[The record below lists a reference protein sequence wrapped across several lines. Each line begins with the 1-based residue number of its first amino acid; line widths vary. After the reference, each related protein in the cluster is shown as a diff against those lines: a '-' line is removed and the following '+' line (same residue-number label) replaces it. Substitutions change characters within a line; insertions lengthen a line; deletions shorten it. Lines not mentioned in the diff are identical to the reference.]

1 MCAEFTYGPPV
12 DLEALLKSLQ
22 IFNDIQEWVIEN
34 SSKRIFPRSTAPIIV
49 LTEGNQPRLIE
60 SEFSLIPDWWD
71 PLKATKKSKSN
82 RPTFATHNARLETV
96 AEKPA
101 FRNSF
106 KKFHCLIPIY
116 SFFESSV
123 FGDQFS
129 GHRLRIKAQEIL
141 FAAGCYSEWINK
153 STGEIV
159 HSFTIITHTPSEQ
172 IFKAGHDRLPV
183 FLNIK
188 DGLKWLQ
195 KFSDSQKSREF
206 LIQKNQ
212 RTVITFEVSIDR
224 PLKDGWQKNSPS
236 SEELSELQKTIKV
249 TG

>member
-1 MCAEFTYGPPV
+1 MCAEFTYGPPT
-12 DLEALLKSLQ
+12 DLDALLQALQ
-22 IFNDIQEWVIEN
+22 VFNDIQDWVVEH
-34 SSKRIFPRSTAPIIV
+34 SQKRVFPKNLAPVIIKN
-49 LTEGNQPRLIE
+49 EQGQYQLIK
-60 SEFSLIPDWWD
+60 SEFSLIPEWWD
-71 PLKATKKSKSN
+71 PSKSTRKSKSN
-82 RPTFATHNARLETV
+82 RPPFATHNARLETI

-123 FGDQFS
+123 FGDQFA
-129 GHRLRIKAQEIL
+129 GHRIRVKASEIL
-141 FAAGCYSEWINK
+141 FAAGCYSEWIDK
-153 STGEIV
+153 TSGEIL
-159 HSFTIITHTPSEQ
+159 HSFTIITHTPPEQ

-183 FLNIK
+183 FLNSENAM
-188 DGLKWLQ
+188 LWLHR
-195 KFSDSQKSREF
+195 FSDSQKSREF
-206 LIQKNQ
+206 LIKNNQ
-212 RTVITFEVSIDR
+212 GPKIDFEISIDR